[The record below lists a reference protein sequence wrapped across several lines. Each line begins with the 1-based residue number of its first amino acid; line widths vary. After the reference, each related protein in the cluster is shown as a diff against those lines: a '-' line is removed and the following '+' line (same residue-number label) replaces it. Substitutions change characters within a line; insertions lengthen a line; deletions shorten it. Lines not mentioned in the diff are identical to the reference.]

1 MEMFAVM
8 VEEGSEDRDGKPS
21 VGPIY
26 RNILSKNDFPP
37 PDPELSTAWDVLRV
51 SVEKYPRNRML
62 GWREFS
68 DGKFGPYLWKT
79 YKEVYEE
86 VLHVGSALRA
96 SGAKPGS
103 RIGIYGSNCPQWI
116 VAMEGK
122 EHPSEPL
129 PPQPFNICTIM
140 YTSGTSGDPKGV
152 ILTHENIA
160 LNMTADDVYISFL
173 PLAHVLD
180 RMIEEYFFHKGAS
193 VGYYHGVKA
202 RLGGRIRL
210 IVSGAAPLSSE
221 VEEFLRVT
229 SCAYVVQGYG
239 LTETCGLAT
248 VGFPDEMCMIGT
260 VGSPFV
266 YSELRLEEVPEMG
279 YNPLGDPSCGEI
291 CVRGKTTFTGYYK
304 NPELTAEAFKDG
316 WFHTGDIGEMLPN
329 GVVKIIDRKKNLIK
343 LSQGEYVA
351 VECLEKFYGITPI
364 VEDIWVY
371 GDSFRSML
379 VAVVVPHEENTK
391 RWAYQNGHRGSLSEL
406 CFLKQLQDNVLLQLK
421 STAERTKLR
430 GFEYIKGIILEPQP
444 FDAERDLV
452 TATLKKKRDKL
463 HKYYKVVIFLICP
476 PLRNWGGRGVVLR
489 PMRTLGRALLVT
501 SSQICTIS
509 TATLN
514 YMINGYI
521 REGNINDARK
531 LFDRNPF
538 SRDVV
543 SWNSMFSGYIK
554 HDQIQHAQ
562 HLFDQMLLRDVVSW
576 NAMLS
581 GLHKIKNP
589 QGIYHCFLRMGR
601 DGLRP
606 NDFTF
611 SIVISA
617 LTNTGFNLMIPQLHG
632 LALRSALNSCVFVGS
647 SLMRGYTDLGDR
659 KGLYLVFD
667 EILAKNV
674 TSWNAL
680 ILGYMELGLS
690 GEARRAFEMMPEKN
704 IISWTTLV
712 NGYIRNKELD
722 EARSIFNGNCER
734 NVVLWTVMVSGY
746 VQNGKFVHAL
756 ELFLLMLKSGTQP
769 NQFTFSSALD
779 ACSGCSSLLMGKQV
793 HSNMLKSGI
802 PFDVVLSTA
811 LVDMYAKCGDIEA
824 AFCFFE
830 SVPKKDLATWNS
842 VIGGYARHGLATRAL
857 EEFERM
863 INGGVKP
870 DEITFVNVLSACV
883 HGGLVE
889 EGERHFNS
897 MTTKYGIKAGMEHYA
912 CMVDLYGRAGF
923 LETAVKLIEGMPFK
937 PDVVV
942 WGALLAACS
951 LHSSLELGE
960 FAAKRINTLQ
970 KDHPAVYSMLSKI
983 HGEQGIWGTVIELRK
998 VMKERRAK
1006 MQNAGSWIEASSGP

>member
-116 VAMEGK
+116 VAMEACSAHSLICVPLYDTLGPGAVNFIIGHAEIDFVFVQDKKVKEILNPECTHAKRLKLIVCFTSLAEEVKKKSASIEIKSYSWNEFQHMGK

-160 LNMTADDVYISFL
+160 LNVRGVDLFLGQFEDKMTADDVYISFL

-180 RMIEEYFFHKGAS
+180 RMIEEYFFHNGAS
-193 VGYYHGVKA
+193 VGYYHGDINELRDDLMELRPTFLAGVPRVFERIREGVIKALEELNPVRRRAFDILYQYKLAWMNLGFKHKNASWLADLLAFRKVKA

-463 HKYYKVVIFLICP
+463 HKYYKVKID
-476 PLRNWGGRGVVLR
+476 
-489 PMRTLGRALLVT
+489 
-501 SSQICTIS
+501 
-509 TATLN
+509 
-514 YMINGYI
+514 
-521 REGNINDARK
+521 E
-531 LFDRNPF
+531 
-538 SRDVV
+538 
-543 SWNSMFSGYIK
+543 
-554 HDQIQHAQ
+554 
-562 HLFDQMLLRDVVSW
+562 
-576 NAMLS
+576 
-581 GLHKIKNP
+581 LHQK
-589 QGIYHCFLRMGR
+589 
-601 DGLRP
+601 
-606 NDFTF
+606 
-611 SIVISA
+611 
-617 LTNTGFNLMIPQLHG
+617 
-632 LALRSALNSCVFVGS
+632 
-647 SLMRGYTDLGDR
+647 
-659 KGLYLVFD
+659 
-667 EILAKNV
+667 
-674 TSWNAL
+674 
-680 ILGYMELGLS
+680 
-690 GEARRAFEMMPEKN
+690 
-704 IISWTTLV
+704 
-712 NGYIRNKELD
+712 
-722 EARSIFNGNCER
+722 
-734 NVVLWTVMVSGY
+734 
-746 VQNGKFVHAL
+746 
-756 ELFLLMLKSGTQP
+756 
-769 NQFTFSSALD
+769 
-779 ACSGCSSLLMGKQV
+779 
-793 HSNMLKSGI
+793 
-802 PFDVVLSTA
+802 
-811 LVDMYAKCGDIEA
+811 
-824 AFCFFE
+824 
-830 SVPKKDLATWNS
+830 
-842 VIGGYARHGLATRAL
+842 
-857 EEFERM
+857 
-863 INGGVKP
+863 
-870 DEITFVNVLSACV
+870 LSA
-883 HGGLVE
+883 
-889 EGERHFNS
+889 
-897 MTTKYGIKAGMEHYA
+897 
-912 CMVDLYGRAGF
+912 GR
-923 LETAVKLIEGMPFK
+923 
-937 PDVVV
+937 
-942 WGALLAACS
+942 
-951 LHSSLELGE
+951 
-960 FAAKRINTLQ
+960 R
-970 KDHPAVYSMLSKI
+970 
-983 HGEQGIWGTVIELRK
+983 
-998 VMKERRAK
+998 
-1006 MQNAGSWIEASSGP
+1006 